1 MDQEHTLASSYYDS
15 DSSCVSFNFLGL
27 RKRYVHF
34 VVVVDKVLHHLF
46 NISERKVNIV
56 SSRCITTMLFP
67 LPLRGVFQGLF
78 RSDSFGCRPRLCS
91 CLLSCLRGVDQPT
104 RVYFDLFGQS
114 SKLVVFFTR
123 VGFAAEF
130 NESKHEWNRWFSKKK
145 KQKENYPPKKTHS
158 GTQLLKK

>member
-1 MDQEHTLASSYYDS
+1 MVQEHTFASLYYDS

-27 RKRYVHF
+27 RKRYVAF
-34 VVVVDKVLHHLF
+34 VVFVDKVLHHLF

-114 SKLVVFFTR
+114 SKLVVFFYTSGICGRIQR
-123 VGFAAEF
+123 V
-130 NESKHEWNRWFSKKK
+130 
-145 KQKENYPPKKTHS
+145 KTQVKS
-158 GTQLLKK
+158 LIF